1 MRCCCSADPR
11 FISRVDAATGIIN
24 RLVNRSTTVGV
35 DAGVLALADGSKVY
49 WTAGYTSPGYA
60 YSTGKLY
67 EYDTATKT
75 ITEFPV
81 LDPLIEMDNR
91 SLCGLALH
99 PVTGR
104 MYVLADRPPFVG
116 MYSVDLANPASWATK
131 ILNVSV
137 ADSVYGSLQYLAF
150 NNSSP
155 DSYYTAYSNRTI
167 YKWVE
172 GQQPIPLT
180 APTGTGM
187 SDGTLLNNTRF
198 GVFGIAFNSA
208 GDMLVSEAAA
218 GKVFLVQAGTG
229 KIKRVSGSTFGNI
242 LNPGNALNSSFSF
255 TRGVDFGPGDESI
268 FMADQNNHRIV
279 RVLLNCTMV

>member
-1 MRCCCSADPR
+1 
-11 FISRVDAATGIIN
+11 
-24 RLVNRSTTVGV
+24 VNKSTVGV

-49 WTAGYTSPGYA
+49 WTAGYTLHVYA

-99 PVTGR
+99 PTTGR

-116 MYSVDLANPASWATK
+116 MYSVDLANATNWPPK
-131 ILNVSV
+131 ILSVSPI
-137 ADSVYGSLQYLAF
+137 DTPYGNLQYLAF
-150 NNSSP
+150 NGSSP
-155 DSYYTAYSNRTI
+155 DAFYTSYSNRAI

-172 GQQPIPLT
+172 GQEPTLVNNPLGG
-180 APTGTGM
+180 APK
-187 SDGTLLNNTRF
+187 DGTPISNARF
-198 GVFGIAFNSA
+198 GTFGIAFNSA

-218 GKVFLVQAGTG
+218 GEVYLVKAGTG
-229 KIKRVSGSTFGNI
+229 KIKRVSGSDRGNI
-242 LNPGNALNSSFSF
+242 LNPSDALNSSFSF
-255 TRGVDFGPGDESI
+255 TRGVDFGPGGESI